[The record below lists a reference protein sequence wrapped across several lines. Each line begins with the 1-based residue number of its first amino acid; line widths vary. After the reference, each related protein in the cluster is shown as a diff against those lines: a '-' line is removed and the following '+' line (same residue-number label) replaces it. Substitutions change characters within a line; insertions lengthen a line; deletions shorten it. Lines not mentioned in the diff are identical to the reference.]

1 MKLFIGDS
9 MENQSPLFFLAISL
23 TGTFVTAF
31 WITNLYCKWI
41 DDSNE
46 EVELARLND
55 QQRRAKILKICLLSR
70 TFPRLIFALELTN
83 RNKFLTVHK
92 HLQKWLIMA
101 GMDFWT
107 PSEFLAAA
115 ELKSI
120 IVGII
125 FGSFFMIIGLM
136 SPPVLILLTATVLC
150 STFLIEI
157 KKLKSDAE
165 YRTETIGF
173 RIPYAIDQISL
184 ILDAGGHFHEAIGL
198 VLKEMETH
206 PLADELNIVHR
217 SMKLGVHR
225 HESLKDMSSRLNMPM
240 VTELVTTIIQ
250 GETCGTPLADIIRVQ
265 AEQMRLKRSQMIEQF
280 AAKIGV
286 KMSFPGM
293 LSMISCLVIVVAM
306 FVLWMVETA
315 GGEGGIFGS

>member
-1 MKLFIGDS
+1 MD
-9 MENQSPLFFLAISL
+9 NQSPQLIFAISI
-23 TGTFVTAF
+23 TATFITFF
-31 WITNLYCKWI
+31 WITTLYQKWV
-41 DDSNE
+41 DESNE

-55 QQRRAKILKICLLSR
+55 QQRHAKVLKVCSISR
-70 TFPRLIFALELTN
+70 TFPRLIFALELAN
-83 RNKFLTVHK
+83 RDKFLSIQK
-92 HLQKWLIMA
+92 KIQKWLIMA
-101 GMDFWT
+101 GLDFWT

-115 ELKSI
+115 ELKSLI
-120 IVGII
+120 AGFALGV
-125 FGSFFMIIGLM
+125 FFLSTGLM
-136 SPPVLILLTATVLC
+136 NLPVLILITITITC
-150 STFLIEI
+150 GTFILEM
-157 KKLKSDAE
+157 KKLQSNAE

-198 VLKEMETH
+198 VLKEMENH
-206 PLADELNIVHR
+206 PLADELNLVYR

-225 HESLKDMSSRLNMPM
+225 HESLKEMSSRLNMPM

-250 GETCGTPLADIIRVQ
+250 GENCGTPLAEIIRVQ

-293 LSMISCLVIVVAM
+293 LCMISCLVIVVTM
-306 FVLWMVETA
+306 FVLWMVKTV
-315 GGEGGIFGS
+315 GGEGGIFNV